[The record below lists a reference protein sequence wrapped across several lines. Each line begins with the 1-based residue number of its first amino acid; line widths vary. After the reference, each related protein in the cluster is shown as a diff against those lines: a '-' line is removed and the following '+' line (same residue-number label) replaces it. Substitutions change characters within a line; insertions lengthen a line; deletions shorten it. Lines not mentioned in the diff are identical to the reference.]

1 MKELEFI
8 EIIKKTLSKSSH
20 IGDDCAHLDD
30 LGIVVTQD
38 NLVEGIHFSQKFS
51 TPYQIAY
58 KAIMVNLSDI
68 FASGATPKYLTVS
81 LSIPKDIDNDFIKEF
96 YQACEDL
103 SNEFDFEIVGGDIT
117 GSEKIFISICAIGLT
132 KNRKISSRK
141 YAKVGD
147 YIVTTG
153 EHGSSAAGLW
163 ILNNASRHPELVSG
177 SHKLSSLPKN
187 HLKPEAQRFFSEEIA
202 TKATRDYAMMDTS
215 DGLVDALFK
224 VGEASNVIMSVDFD
238 KIIYAK
244 EIEHVAKLA
253 NINYIDWIFYGGE
266 DFQLVACASEE
277 ILEKLD
283 KSLFTIIGQ
292 VKEKNADYVVE
303 INLGDKIEKI
313 TNLEKTYNHF
323 GGKNEN

>member
-8 EIIKKTLSKSSH
+8 EIIKKTLSKSTY
-20 IGDDCAHLDD
+20 IGDDCAYLDE
-30 LGIVVTQD
+30 LGIVITQD
-38 NLVEGIHFSQKFS
+38 NLVEDIHFSQKFA

-81 LSIPKDIDNDFIKEF
+81 LSIPKDIDNEFIKEF
-96 YQACEDL
+96 YKACDDL
-103 SNEFDFEIVGGDIT
+103 SANFDFEIVGGDIT

-141 YAKVGD
+141 NAKVGD

-163 ILNNASRHPELVSG
+163 ILNNTSRHPELVSG
-177 SHKLSSLPKN
+177 SHKLSNIIKS
-187 HLKPEAQRFFSEEIA
+187 HLEPEAQIIFSEEIA
-202 TKATRDYAMMDTS
+202 TKATTNYAMMDTS

-224 VGEASNVIMSVDFD
+224 IGQASNVLMRVDFD
-238 KIIYAK
+238 KIHYDK
-244 EIEHVAKLA
+244 DIEAVAKLA
-253 NINYIDWIFYGGE
+253 NIDYRDWIFYGGE
-266 DFQLVACASEE
+266 DFQLVACVSEE
-277 ILEKLD
+277 TLNELD

-292 VKEKNADYVVE
+292 VKEKKADHCVE
-303 INLGDKIEKI
+303 INLGDKIDKI
-313 TNLEKTYNHF
+313 TNLDRTYNHF
-323 GGKNEN
+323 RGNNEN